1 MPDPNEL
8 KAMENLARWRAS
20 PATMVRELF
29 HANPD
34 PWQEEALECYA
45 KVPRLAM
52 KACKGPG
59 KTCVLAWIA
68 WNFLLTRPQPKVL
81 ATSISGDNLA
91 DGLWTEM
98 DLWRGKCPLL
108 QKHFEWT
115 KTRIYHK
122 GKYETTWWMAARQWS
137 QSADK
142 TQQANTL
149 AGRHADY
156 ILFLLDESGGI
167 PDAVMVTAEAALSS
181 CVEGHIVQAGN
192 PTTLTGPLYRACTL
206 ERANWKVI
214 EITGDPEDKKRSSR
228 ISIQWAGDMI
238 KMWGRDHPYVMVNV
252 LGKFPPS
259 SFNALIGPDECR
271 EATLRYYRDFEIGN
285 APKVLGVDVAL
296 FGDDQS
302 VIAYRHGLQM
312 YPFKKYRNLQPSQ
325 GASIVSREWQEFNAV
340 TAFVDATGGAGAGWV
355 DSLLLLGRAPIGIQF
370 AGQAH
375 EAQRYANK
383 RAEMYFDAVNWI
395 KRGGAIPPDDNLI
408 AQLTATTYTYE
419 KRGDRFLIE
428 PKEMVKAKL
437 NGSSPDEADAFIL
450 TFAEPVQA
458 GDQQGRPRHQYE
470 YNPFSEKSGNFKP
483 SGSFQFEYDPFHD
496 PYSNL

>member
-20 PATMVRELF
+20 PTAMVRELF

-34 PWQEEALECYA
+34 PWQEEALGCYA

-181 CVEGHIVQAGN
+181 CIEGHIVQAGN
-192 PTTLTGPLYRACTL
+192 PTQLTGPLYRACTA

-214 EITGDPEDKKRSSR
+214 EITGDPEDPKRSSR
-228 ISIQWAGDMI
+228 ISMQWAGDMI

-271 EATLRYYRDFEIGN
+271 ESTLRYYRDFEIGN

-302 VIAYRHGLQM
+302 VIAFRQGLQM

-355 DSLLLLGRAPIGIQF
+355 DSLLLLGRAPIGVQF

-375 EAQRYANK
+375 EQQRYANK
-383 RAEMYFDAVNWI
+383 RAEMYFEAVAWI

-437 NGSSPDEADAFIL
+437 NGHSPDEADAFIL

-458 GDQQGRPRHQYE
+458 FDRQGRPRHE
-470 YNPFSEKSGNFKP
+470 FDYNPFADKSGNFKP
-483 SGSFQFEYDPFHD
+483 SANFQHDYDPFGGV
-496 PYSNL
+496 

>member
-1 MPDPNEL
+1 MTISPEQQ
-8 KAMENLARWRAS
+8 AMENIARWRRS

-29 HANPD
+29 KVNPD
-34 PWQEEALECYA
+34 PWQEEALETYA

-59 KTCVLAWIA
+59 KTCVLSWIA

-98 DLWRGKCPLL
+98 DLWRGKSELL
-108 QKHFEWT
+108 KKHFEWT

-122 GKYETTWWMAARQWS
+122 GQYETTWWMAARQWS

-142 TQQANTL
+142 SQQANTL

-192 PTTLTGPLYRACTL
+192 PTHLTGPLYRAVTL
-206 ERANWKVI
+206 ERAMWKVI
-214 EITGDPEDKKRSSR
+214 EITGDPDDPKRSTR
-228 ISIQWAGDMI
+228 ISLQWAKDMI
-238 KMWGRDHPYVMVNV
+238 KLWGRDHPYVLVNV
-252 LGKFPPS
+252 LGRFPPS
-259 SFNALIGPDECR
+259 SFNALIGPDEVR
-271 EATLRYYRDFEIGN
+271 DSMKRYYREFELGQS
-285 APKVLGVDVAL
+285 AKVLGVDVAL

-302 VIAYRHGLQM
+302 VIAFRQGLQM
-312 YPFKKYRNLQPSQ
+312 LSFKKYRNLQPSQ
-325 GASIVSREWQEFNAV
+325 GASIVSREWKDYGAQA
-340 TAFVDATGGAGAGWV
+340 AFVDATGGAGAGWV
-355 DSLLLLGRAPIGIQF
+355 DGLMLLGHAPIGVQF
-370 AGQAH
+370 AGHAH
-375 EAQRYANK
+375 ESQRYANK

-395 KRGGAIPPDDNLI
+395 KRGGALPPDDNLL

-437 NGSSPDEADAFIL
+437 NGNSPDEADAFIL
-450 TFAEPVQA
+450 TFAEPVQPA
-458 GDQQGRPRHQYE
+458 DVRGRPRHQYA
-470 YNPFSEKSGNFKP
+470 
-483 SGSFQFEYDPFHD
+483 YDPFKDSGRGVDGPASKFLYDYD
-496 PYSNL
+496 PYAN